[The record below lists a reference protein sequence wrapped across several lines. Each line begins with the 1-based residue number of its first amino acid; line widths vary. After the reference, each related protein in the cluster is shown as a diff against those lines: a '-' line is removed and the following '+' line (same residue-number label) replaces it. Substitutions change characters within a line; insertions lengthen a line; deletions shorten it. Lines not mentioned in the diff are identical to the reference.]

1 MTFDSNLPYE
11 FKLRTIILGSTVTH
25 ALLNI
30 STAGEAPTPANIEFV
45 KEDQSSLM
53 DKLWSIP
60 TIYKNENNPV
70 IQRFSFEGR
79 LHADYVNFQGEPNN
93 YVGPEWRRY
102 RFGAS
107 AQVFH
112 NFTLRVE
119 VDFIDGEFNPNDLV
133 DAYNRLTD
141 ANITWKP
148 NDAFQ
153 LKLGKISAP
162 YTLDGAT
169 SSKRLYTT
177 ERSPLATNFWFPT
190 EYFVGIATKGK
201 VDHWSYFTGLY
212 SSSGE
217 NEFTSFESGYF
228 ALISLGYKFTPNS
241 YWDKNYVRLDYV
253 YNNPDY
259 SGDVGTQA
267 LNHILSLSSKLEK
280 ENAGVWS
287 NMVIAKGINSQ
298 NQSDL
303 LGVSI
308 MPFYN
313 FNDTWQI
320 AFRYSFVYSPD
331 DNGVRLNRYEN
342 RAISGRVN
350 ESHEWYLGV
359 NCYIYGN
366 KLKWQNGIEYTAAYD
381 RANDGGAHSGWGFTS
396 AVRLYF

>member
-1 MTFDSNLPYE
+1 M
-11 FKLRTIILGSTVTH
+11 ILHSTSSKT
-25 ALLNI
+25 APLFCLAFFILETSLSLAGDAKAPI
-30 STAGEAPTPANIEFV
+30 SIAPTQQ
-45 KEDQSSLM
+45 DQPSIM
-53 DKLWSIP
+53 DTIWALP

-79 LHADYVNFQGEPNN
+79 LHADYVDFQGNPEN
-93 YVGPEWRRY
+93 YSGTEWRRY

-107 AQVFH
+107 AQVFQD
-112 NFTLRVE
+112 FTLRVE
-119 VDFIDGEFNPNDLV
+119 VDFTDGKFNPGDLV

-148 NDAFQ
+148 NKNFQ

-162 YTLDGAT
+162 FTLDGAT

-177 ERSPLATNFWFPT
+177 ERSTLTTNFWFPT
-190 EYFVGIATKGK
+190 EYFVGMAAKGK
-201 VDHWSYFTGLY
+201 IDQWSYYSGLY

-217 NEFTSFESGYF
+217 DEFSSFDSGYF
-228 ALISLGYKFTPNS
+228 GVFSLGYAFEES
-241 YWDKNYVRLDYV
+241 SLWDKNSLRIDYV

-259 SGDVGTQA
+259 NGNVGTRA
-267 LNHILSLSSKLEK
+267 LEHIFSISSKLEK
-280 ENAGVWS
+280 DKAGLWS
-287 NMVIAKGINSQ
+287 NVSFAKGLKEQ

-303 LGVSI
+303 FGLSV

-313 FNDTWQI
+313 INDIWQI

-350 ESHEWYLGV
+350 EAHEWYLGV

-366 KLKWQNGIEYTAAYD
+366 KLKWQNGIEYIATYD
-381 RANDGGAHSGWGFTS
+381 RANDGGAHQGWGFTS
-396 AVRLYF
+396 AIRMYF